1 MPLWKITPVAAAD
14 DPRWQDRKIWSQVI
28 VRAQTAAM
36 ARVLASE
43 LERDPTLPQVGNES
57 LDFQSAFQDE
67 KLYWVT
73 QLSPE
78 EAAALGGDAG
88 EQGVICAVPF
98 AEVERERAAERRY

>member
-1 MPLWKITPVAAAD
+1 MPLWKLWPVAHPD
-14 DPRWQDRKIWSQVI
+14 DSRWQDHAIWKEVI
-28 VRAQTAAM
+28 VRADNAAL
-36 ARVLASE
+36 ARQLAAR
-43 LERDPTLPQVGNES
+43 LEWDPDEPPSGNES
-57 LDFQSAFQDE
+57 LPFQSAFQDE

-88 EQGVICAVPF
+88 EQGVIRAVPF

>member
-28 VRAQTAAM
+28 VRAPTAAM

-67 KLYWVT
+67 KLYWVE
-73 QLSPE
+73 QLPDST
-78 EAAALGGDAG
+78 AARFGGEDG
-88 EQGVICAVPF
+88 PMGI
-98 AEVERERAAERRY
+98 VETVQ